1 MTCNR
6 YLIVKSD
13 LMDYRNKG
21 TRRFGLLP
29 GEGDHWMK
37 ALLTITTTCLL
48 LFLIGGCTTPPGHE
62 VSLAE
67 ARPAEDPGPLF
78 ASGTDYDPVKRR
90 KVFRLGVSDVI
101 TVQVANH
108 PEFSGDM
115 VVDGMGTVTL
125 PTVFDKVRAEGV
137 DLDQLSDM
145 ISERVARFTRT
156 PPRVTVKVL
165 EVRSRYFYALGAL
178 GFQGQVPMGTG
189 EVKLRDALVRA
200 GLFIDGQSDTRR
212 VMVITPDTE
221 KPSYVVVNA
230 RDVLLGDLKNNVVIK
245 PGDVVYVP
253 NTPLH
258 NFNRITDLVMRQI
271 NSIQDVDRAVTFIET
286 IEDGV
291 VPRDLDRG
299 RIWVTRGGRKGVAP
313 PEAEN
318 TQIERSFGN

>member
-1 MTCNR
+1 
-6 YLIVKSD
+6 
-13 LMDYRNKG
+13 
-21 TRRFGLLP
+21 
-29 GEGDHWMK
+29 
-37 ALLTITTTCLL
+37 
-48 LFLIGGCTTPPGHE
+48 PPGRE
-62 VSLAE
+62 VSVVE

-78 ASGTDYDPVKRR
+78 AGGDDYDPVKRR

-189 EVKLRDALVRA
+189 QVKLRDALVRA

-230 RDVLLGDLKNNVVIK
+230 RDVLLGNLKNNVVIK

-286 IEDGV
+286 LEDGV

-299 RIWVTRGGRKGVAP
+299 RIWVTRGGRKDVAP
-313 PEAEN
+313 PESEN
-318 TQIERSFGN
+318 TEIQRSFGN